1 MKHKALVAFL
11 VLVTSLSLGYVAVL
25 RLLGQVGRY
34 LAQAYML
41 IPALSAIIT
50 RAFFDE
56 RRFTDAN
63 VRLGHLKHY
72 AQFWFF
78 SLGIA
83 FLFFVSYTV
92 FDAGQW
98 DFTGETFLD
107 NLSQQLE
114 VFGQDV
120 ELSETL
126 PSGITPHTMILL
138 YFVGGLTVLNILPG
152 MITGLGEEFG
162 WRGLMFS
169 RLYDVRPWMAFVV
182 GGLIW
187 YLWHLPLALVM
198 PHQVLPSPSQQAI
211 LIIPAAIG
219 VICTNVYLAYVYV
232 KTQNILVAALAHI
245 VLNNASASFS
255 YYFVIE
261 NQLVANLATALVMA
275 IVVGVLYATGQ
286 LRIFKARALDGE

>member
-1 MKHKALVAFL
+1 V
-11 VLVTSLSLGYVAVL
+11 
-25 RLLGQVGRY
+25 GQY
-34 LAQAYML
+34 LAQGYML
-41 IPALSAIIT
+41 IPALSALIT

-63 VRLGHLKHY
+63 LRLGPLRHY
-72 AQFWFF
+72 AQFWLF
-78 SLGIA
+78 SLGIV

-92 FDAGQW
+92 FGAGHW
-98 DFTGETFLD
+98 DFTGETFLA

-114 VFGQDV
+114 AFGQDV
-120 ELSETL
+120 DLSESL
-126 PSGITPHTMILL
+126 PPGMTPHTMILL
-138 YFVGGLTVLNILPG
+138 YFTGGLTVLNVLPG
-152 MITGLGEEFG
+152 LITGLGEEFG
-162 WRGLMFS
+162 WRGLMFP

-198 PHQVLPSPSQQAI
+198 PQQVLPAPNEQLI

-219 VICTNVYLAYVYV
+219 IICTNVYLAYVYF
-232 KTQNILVAALAHI
+232 KTQNILVTSLAHI

-261 NQLVANLATALVMA
+261 NQLTANLATALVMA
-275 IVVGVLYATGQ
+275 IVVGVLHATGQ
-286 LRIFKARALDGE
+286 FRIFDRSGTAQQAPAGDAAAPR